1 MFAKGRHESWL
12 DVLRQIADESERQK
26 AGVTEWVGSVVRA
39 EVGLAWREIDPDPLA
54 LVPNVSCLIDDTTVE
69 RCRAALGAGGRS
81 LWFLSSDDPETFT
94 TSAKEALK
102 EHVVSWAPEGM
113 FNAKQVVVVSL
124 GLLDVVM
131 LRHTTPPLAWD
142 YSDRGGVDLFLEQ
155 LLAID
160 VIRRP
165 KAVQFTRLP

>member
-1 MFAKGRHESWL
+1 
-12 DVLRQIADESERQK
+12 
-26 AGVTEWVGSVVRA
+26 
-39 EVGLAWREIDPDPLA
+39 
-54 LVPNVSCLIDDTTVE
+54 
-69 RCRAALGAGGRS
+69 
-81 LWFLSSDDPETFT
+81 
-94 TSAKEALK
+94 
-102 EHVVSWAPEGM
+102 VSWAPEGM